1 MSTSYRPGS
10 WFGIVGEQTTLLLP
24 PNEKER
30 AASLWALI
38 DDGAGFDAVL
48 DALVAGGVSR
58 LAGFVLI
65 GAAGPATRVIVRGD
79 DAALSADTRQGVV
92 LLAGAP
98 GTAWTEQTLDGVTRL
113 SVAVEDSDG
122 EAYAIEGG
130 LVRVA
135 GIETPAAAVSGP
147 AVPEPPAAVEPP
159 PVPLEPPAV
168 EPALPEPEPFLSPD
182 PFEDDTPTGSVPLF
196 EPVAEPAPPA
206 AAPARGRAHLSF
218 SNGEQIDVDQVIVVG
233 RAPEASRILTD
244 EPPRLVPVPSPHHEI
259 SSTHLE
265 IRPGSGGDDGYA
277 VVTDLGSTN
286 GTVVVQPGGR
296 PEDLRPGVPV
306 RLQHGALVDL
316 GDGLTIEVS

>member
-24 PNEKER
+24 PNEKDR
-30 AASLWALI
+30 AASLWALV

-48 DALVAGGVSR
+48 DALVSGGVSR

-65 GAAGPATRVIVRGD
+65 GAQGSSTRVIVRGD

-98 GTAWTEQTLDGVTRL
+98 DTAWTEQTLAGVTRL
-113 SVAVEDSDG
+113 SVAVEDSRGASYTVDRG
-122 EAYAIEGG
+122 M
-130 LVRVA
+130 VRVA
-135 GIETPAAAVSGP
+135 SIETPAAAAP
-147 AVPEPPAAVEPP
+147 AVSAPAPQVVVP
-159 PVPLEPPAV
+159 PVP
-168 EPALPEPEPFLSPD
+168 EPALPEPVAAAPEPVLPD
-182 PFEDDTPTGSVPLF
+182 PFEDDLPTGSVPLF
-196 EPVAEPAPPA
+196 EPEPVPAAEPEPAPA
-206 AAPARGRAHLSF
+206 NARLSF
-218 SNGEQIDVDQVIVVG
+218 SNGERMDVDQVIVVG

-244 EPPRLVPVPSPHHEI
+244 EPPRLVTVPSPHHEI

-265 IRPGSGGDDGYA
+265 FRPGSGADEGYPM
-277 VVTDLGSTN
+277 VTDLGSTN

-306 RLQHGALVDL
+306 RLQKGALVDL
-316 GDGLTIEVS
+316 GDGLTVEVG